1 MGKSEIF
8 NKFME
13 YMVRFASIKSI
24 VALKDGFILT
34 LPLTLVGSAFLLVA
48 CFPIAGWG
56 ALMSSIR
63 HGFSVTAKNTRLVL
77 KCRKVCQPV

>member
-63 HGFSVTAKNTRLVL
+63 R
-77 KCRKVCQPV
+77 